1 MYEFDLGN
9 VLFDTLCLNPHT
21 VSPKW
26 YSKLERVPQIEV
38 NGNECPTG

>member
-1 MYEFDLGN
+1 MYDFDLGN
-9 VLFDTLCLNPHT
+9 VLFDTLCPNPHT

-38 NGNECPTG
+38 GGNECPTG